1 MEGFSDMMSSFT
13 SPGGGLSKLLPAIL
27 AGTGIMGTV
36 GNIKGNATKNAVL
49 QQQMDLTKR
58 YANMT
63 PAQVSGGI
71 SSLEAPLSK
80 DLTNSVGNTVQGQL
94 AERGLSQA
102 PGIFASSL
110 GQGLAPYQLQ
120 EQQLAQDAFFKQLG
134 LPIQA
139 RPSPFGPFPNQTN
152 TSAIWQNFMKT
163 MQPPG
168 GGSPATPIGSNP
180 NDLLNLFMGN
190 GGMPQLSGSNFT
202 MPYTDVSNPGL
213 TTPLPTD
220 PGFSASI

>member
-1 MEGFSDMMSSFT
+1 MDGFSNLMSSFT
-13 SPGGGLSKLLPAIL
+13 APGGGLSKLLPAIL

-49 QQQMDLTKR
+49 QDQMNLTKK
-58 YANMT
+58 YENMT
-63 PAQVSGGI
+63 PAQVASGI

-80 DLTNSVGNTVQGQL
+80 NLTNTVGNTVQGQL

-120 EQQLAQDAFFKQLG
+120 EQQLAQDAFFKKLG

-152 TSAIWQNFMKT
+152 TSATWQNFLKT

-168 GGSPATPIGSNP
+168 GGGGATPIGSNP
-180 NDLLNLFMGN
+180 KDLLDLFMG
-190 GGMPQLSGSNFT
+190 GGMPQMEGTNYT
-202 MPYTDVSNPGL
+202 IPYTDVSNPGL
-213 TTPLPTD
+213 STPIAPNE
-220 PGFSASI
+220 GYS